1 MWPMSAVAVPAGGGR
16 DRIVVYLANMCVSA
30 GETTYEPHGVAV
42 AEWIYDP
49 ATYALGQPIRA
60 TLLAGHLFA
69 DVDTAEAAV
78 VGTDGL
84 IYVYGCDGPANG
96 GWPTE
101 YGPCTVGRV
110 AASQVADASAYRFWD
125 GSGWSAGSGSAMS
138 MPDGRDGVTNLPPGG
153 VDVVYDATNHLYV
166 MGYSPW
172 PGFTN
177 QVALRFA
184 TAPQGPWTAPVVATL
199 PGCDDTVAGQDLHCY
214 AAAVQPRFS
223 TPGTIGLGW
232 YDQAVSAAPLRGG
245 YRAGR
250 LAVWMEAS

>member
-1 MWPMSAVAVPAGGGR
+1 
-16 DRIVVYLANMCVSA
+16 
-30 GETTYEPHGVAV
+30 
-42 AEWIYDP
+42 
-49 ATYALGQPIRA
+49 
-60 TLLAGHLFA
+60 
-69 DVDTAEAAV
+69 
-78 VGTDGL
+78 
-84 IYVYGCDGPANG
+84 
-96 GWPTE
+96 
-101 YGPCTVGRV
+101 
-110 AASQVADASAYRFWD
+110 
-125 GSGWSAGSGSAMS
+125 
-138 MPDGRDGVTNLPPGG
+138 
-153 VDVVYDATNHLYV
+153 

-172 PGFTN
+172 PGYTN

-232 YDQAVSAAPLRGG
+232 YDQAVSSAPLRGG